1 LFAHWLVHGLHSWAS
16 LELWFSLFAVFG
28 VAWKCRIAELRHRRS
43 EAALA
48 TRLIEQARVIERE
61 RLRESER
68 SEILEMVL
76 RNEPLGIVLDAVTR
90 LTGEHCPEALCAIL
104 TKHPDGGHTVF
115 GPELPPEWVAALRV
129 SEAVPAEA
137 WRNRLETASSD
148 RQPGWQTFTGSLN
161 GPAPAIIHSWP
172 VEGTSD
178 GPFGALLL
186 CYREI
191 SGPTR
196 ADLPVIEAGRKLATL
211 AIQQSRRYDDLYFE
225 ANRDELTGLPN
236 RVFFDERL
244 NRALRAA
251 TAEDQG
257 LAVISVDLDCFKR
270 INSTWSRRA
279 GDALLREIAI
289 RIKSVLQPDDALAR
303 VAGDEFAV
311 LLKTAGKPVK
321 AREIAESI
329 RQAIR
334 KPFAFEG
341 REIEASATTGIAMFP
356 DDGVTAG
363 ELRRTASDASHE
375 AEAGTDVAD
384 PLAPGSEVLDR
395 ATICEELRHGL
406 LHNYFVVHY
415 QPKVDSG
422 RRIVGFEA
430 LVRLDHPQRG
440 LIPPTT
446 FIPIA
451 EESGLIVP
459 LGAWVLEEVCRQVS
473 QWHADGLGRNAVAV
487 NVSPV
492 QICRPDFAKSVA
504 DCLER
509 HGVPAG
515 DLELELTERLLISA
529 AGVAQEQLQALRD
542 LGVRLSID
550 DFGTGYS
557 SLSYLHRL
565 RVDAIKLDK
574 SFVQSVDSDALA
586 HRLVKAMIGVAQ
598 GLGLSVIAEGIET
611 EGQCEALITAGCPLM
626 QGYLFARPQPA
637 RELEDFLRASARK
650 FDAASSASDT
660 NDLLQIAASLER
672 TEGYPAGAVLGG
684 SSILAA

>member
-1 LFAHWLVHGLHSWAS
+1 MFAHWFVHGPHSWAS
-16 LELWFSLFAVFG
+16 PEFWFSLFAVFSL
-28 VAWKCRIAELRHRRS
+28 AWRRRVAELRHRRS

-48 TRLIEQARVIERE
+48 TRLIEQARGIERE

-68 SEILEMVL
+68 SEILEMIL
-76 RNEPLGIVLDAVTR
+76 RSEPLGTVLDAVAR
-90 LTGEHCPEALCAIL
+90 LTAEHCPDALCAIL
-104 TKHPDGGHTVF
+104 AKHPEGGHTVF
-115 GPELPPEWVAALRV
+115 GPDLPDEWLAALRV
-129 SEAVPAEA
+129 SQAVPDEA
-137 WRNRLETASSD
+137 WQRRLDTESSD

-172 VEGTSD
+172 VAGTSD

-191 SGPTR
+191 SGPTT
-196 ADLPVIEAGRKLATL
+196 ADLPMIEAARRLASL
-211 AIQQSRRYDDLYFE
+211 AIEQGRRYDDLYFE

-236 RVFFDERL
+236 RVFFDKLL
-244 NRALRAA
+244 NRALPVA
-251 TAEDQG
+251 TAEDRAF
-257 LAVISVDLDCFKR
+257 AVLSIDLDCFKQ
-270 INSTWSRRA
+270 INNTWSRRA
-279 GDALLREIAI
+279 GDALLREIAV
-289 RIKSVLQPDDALAR
+289 RIKSVLRLDDALAR

-311 LLKTAGKPVK
+311 ILNGAGNAIK
-321 AREIAESI
+321 AREMAESI
-329 RQAIR
+329 RQTIR
-334 KPFAFEG
+334 RPFAFEG

-356 DDGVTAG
+356 EDGANAE
-363 ELRRTASDASHE
+363 ELRRAASGASLE
-375 AEAGTDVAD
+375 ADSGTGVGD
-384 PLAPGSEVLDR
+384 PLAPGSEALDR

-406 LHNYFVVHY
+406 LHNYFVVYY

-430 LVRLDHPQRG
+430 LVRLDHPSRG

-446 FIPIA
+446 FIPVA

-473 QWHADGLGRNAVAV
+473 QWRADGLGRNAVAV

-509 HGVPAG
+509 HGVAAG

-611 EGQCEALITAGCPLM
+611 EGQCEALITAGCPQM

-637 RELEDFLRASARK
+637 GELEDFLRAGARE
-650 FDAASSASDT
+650 AAANPTSDT
-660 NDLLQIAASLER
+660 NDLLRIAASMAR
-672 TEGYPAGAVLGG
+672 AEGYSAGVVLGG

>member
-1 LFAHWLVHGLHSWAS
+1 LFAHWFVHGLHSWAS
-16 LELWFSLFAVFG
+16 PELWFSLFAVLG
-28 VAWKCRIAELRHRRS
+28 VAWKYRIAERRHRRS

-68 SEILEMVL
+68 SAILEILL
-76 RNEPLGIVLDAVTR
+76 RNEPLGTVLDAVAR
-90 LTGEHCPEALCAIL
+90 LMGAHCPDALCAIL
-104 TKHPDGGHTVF
+104 TKHPDGSHTVF
-115 GPELPPEWVAALRV
+115 GPDLPEDWFAALRV
-129 SEAVPAEA
+129 SQAVPPEA
-137 WRNRLETASSD
+137 WQRRLDTESSD
-148 RQPGWQTFTGSLN
+148 QQPGWQTFTGSLN

-172 VEGTSD
+172 VEGSSD
-178 GPFGALLL
+178 RPLGALLL

-196 ADLPVIEAGRKLATL
+196 ADLPVIEAGRKLASL
-211 AIQQSRRYDDLYFE
+211 AMEQGQRYDDLYFE

-244 NRALRAA
+244 NRALREA
-251 TAEDQG
+251 TDQG
-257 LAVISVDLDCFKR
+257 PAVISVDLDCFKQ
-270 INSTWSRRA
+270 INNTWSRRA
-279 GDALLREIAI
+279 GDSLLREISV
-289 RIKSVLQPDDALAR
+289 RIKSVLRPDDVLAR

-311 LLKTAGKPVK
+311 ILSGAGSAIK
-321 AREIAESI
+321 AREVAERI

-334 KPFAFEG
+334 QPFVFEG

-356 DDGVTAG
+356 DDGANAE
-363 ELRRTASDASHE
+363 ELRRAASGASHE
-375 AEAGTDVAD
+375 AKTGTDVAD
-384 PLAPGSEVLDR
+384 PLATGSEALDR

-430 LVRLDHPQRG
+430 LVRLDHPRRG

-446 FIPIA
+446 FIPVA

-473 QWHADGLGRNAVAV
+473 QWSADGLGRNAVAV

-492 QICRPDFAKSVA
+492 QICRPNFAKSVA

-574 SFVQSVDSDALA
+574 SFVQSVDTDAVA

-626 QGYLFARPQPA
+626 QGYLFARPKPA
-637 RELEDFLRASARK
+637 CELEDFLRASVR
-650 FDAASSASDT
+650 AAAAANSTSDT
-660 NDLLQIAASLER
+660 NDLLQIAASIGR
-672 TEGYPAGAVLGG
+672 TEGYTAGPVLGG
-684 SSILAA
+684 SPVLAA

>member
-1 LFAHWLVHGLHSWAS
+1 M
-16 LELWFSLFAVFG
+16 
-28 VAWKCRIAELRHRRS
+28 
-43 EAALA
+43 
-48 TRLIEQARVIERE
+48 EQA
-61 RLRESER
+61 
-68 SEILEMVL
+68 
-76 RNEPLGIVLDAVTR
+76 
-90 LTGEHCPEALCAIL
+90 
-104 TKHPDGGHTVF
+104 
-115 GPELPPEWVAALRV
+115 
-129 SEAVPAEA
+129 
-137 WRNRLETASSD
+137 
-148 RQPGWQTFTGSLN
+148 
-161 GPAPAIIHSWP
+161 
-172 VEGTSD
+172 
-178 GPFGALLL
+178 
-186 CYREI
+186 
-191 SGPTR
+191 
-196 ADLPVIEAGRKLATL
+196 
-211 AIQQSRRYDDLYFE
+211 RRYDDLYFE
-225 ANRDELTGLPN
+225 ANRDELTGIPN

-251 TAEDQG
+251 TQDQG
-257 LAVISVDLDCFKR
+257 LAVISVDLDCFKQ
-270 INSTWSRRA
+270 INNTWSRRA
-279 GDALLREIAI
+279 GDAFLREVAV
-289 RIKSVLQPDDALAR
+289 RIKGVLRPDDALAR

-311 LLKTAGKPVK
+311 VLDGVGNAVNAGVV
-321 AREIAESI
+321 AENI

-334 KPFAFEG
+334 QPFVFEG
-341 REIEASATTGIAMFP
+341 REIEASATTGIAIFP
-356 DDGVTAG
+356 DDGVHAE
-363 ELRRTASDASHE
+363 ELRHAASGASHE
-375 AEAGTDVAD
+375 ADSGTVVAD
-384 PLAPGSEVLDR
+384 ALFAGDEAIDR

-430 LVRLDHPQRG
+430 LVRLDHPRRG

-446 FIPIA
+446 FIPVA

-459 LGAWVLEEVCRQVS
+459 LGAWVLEEVCRQIS
-473 QWHADGLGRNAVAV
+473 QWRAEGLGQNAVAV

-504 DCLER
+504 GCLER

-515 DLELELTERLLISA
+515 DIELELTERLLISA

-611 EGQCEALITAGCPLM
+611 EGQCEALITAGCPQM

-637 RELEDFLRASARK
+637 CELEDFLRASARE
-650 FDAASSASDT
+650 AAARNATSDT
-660 NDLLQIAASLER
+660 NDLLQIAASVGR
-672 TEGYPAGAVLGG
+672 AEGYPVGAALGG